1 MVRAGVMKIEGHKM
15 ESTLG
20 HLLFLGATQDIQSK
34 DRTRSLGGGPAKV
47 KSYLVV
53 RETILSEPMVYQQ
66 V

>member
-1 MVRAGVMKIEGHKM
+1 MHNGSKFTKDTI
-15 ESTLG
+15 
-20 HLLFLGATQDIQSK
+20 HLKREDAHSEF
-34 DRTRSLGGGPAKV
+34 RPRSLGGGPAKV